1 MTASNLLLDKR
12 KPTPALRAIY
22 PPASASMDP
31 VQFAHWLKEVGIKL
45 LRAGIEV
52 QLIPMVNADESLFL
66 GVEVDDATARA
77 IKKAMYH

>member
-12 KPTPALRAIY
+12 KPTPTLKAIY

-31 VQFAHWLKEVGIKL
+31 VNFGHWLKEVGIKL

-52 QLIPMVNADESLFL
+52 QLIPMVNADMSLWL
-66 GVEVDDATARA
+66 GVEVDDDTARA

>member
-1 MTASNLLLDKR
+1 MSASNLLLDKR
-12 KPTPALRAIY
+12 KPTPSLKAIY
-22 PPASASMDP
+22 PPVSASMDT

-66 GVEVDDATARA
+66 GVETDDATAIA
-77 IKKAMYH
+77 IKRAMYN